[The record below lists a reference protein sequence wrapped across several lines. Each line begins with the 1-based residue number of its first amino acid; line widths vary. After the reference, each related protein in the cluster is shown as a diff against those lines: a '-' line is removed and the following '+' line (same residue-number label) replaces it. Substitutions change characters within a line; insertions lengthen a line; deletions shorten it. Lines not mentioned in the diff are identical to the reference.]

1 MADDRATLSPMFTS
15 LSARLLILTVLF
27 VMLAE
32 FLIWAPSVSR
42 FRKTYLE
49 EHVLRAHL
57 ATLALEALPDQMPD
71 QNLKE
76 VLLDQTGAYGIVLK
90 GPERRTLMLANDMPP
105 TVDIKIDLMRGS
117 FFWWIKDAFMTMSQD
132 DNRVLRVIGMS
143 TKRPDVTIEVIMDE
157 TPMREAMYAYSA
169 RILNLSIVI
178 SLFTA
183 GLLYLSLRWLM
194 VRPIQ
199 RIISSIT
206 AFRRAP
212 EDATRELQAS
222 DRTDEIGMTE
232 RELAKMQGELR
243 QALGQKGRLATLG
256 AAVAKINHDLRNSLA
271 TAVLAFDR
279 LALVNDPE
287 VKRVLPRLYNAVDR
301 AVQLCSQTLD
311 YAGND
316 APTLKP
322 TLFHLQELVTEA
334 TAAHREPD
342 SEGRTIAVHNGIDF
356 SIDLQADRGQLFRVF
371 SNLISNAHEIG
382 AARIE
387 ITAMQKPGFL
397 VIDVMDDGPG
407 FSDRARKNI
416 FQPFSGSTR
425 EGGSGLGLVIVR
437 DVLKAHG
444 GTIELLDDKISD
456 NQNTGTT
463 FRICLPL

>member
-1 MADDRATLSPMFTS
+1 MADDRTALPPVFSS

-42 FRKTYLE
+42 FRKTYME

-71 QNLKE
+71 RQLKE

-90 GPERRTLMLANDMPP
+90 GPERRTLMLSNDMPP
-105 TVDIKIDLMRGS
+105 IVDAKIDLMHGN
-117 FFWWIKDAFMTMSQD
+117 FLGWIGDAFITMSRD
-132 DNRVLRVIGMS
+132 DNRILRIIGMS
-143 TKRPDVTIEVIMDE
+143 PKRPDVTIEVIIDE

-199 RIISSIT
+199 RITSSIT

-222 DRTDEIGMTE
+222 DRSDEIGMTE

-243 QALGQKGRLATLG
+243 QALGQKDRLATLG

-279 LALVNDPE
+279 LASINDPE

-316 APTLKP
+316 EPTLKP
-322 TLFHLQELVTEA
+322 TLFHLQELVIEA
-334 TAAHREPD
+334 AAAHREPD
-342 SEGRTIAVHNGIDF
+342 SEGRNISVQNDIDF
-356 SIDLQADRGQLFRVF
+356 SVDLQADRGQLFRVF
-371 SNLISNAHEIG
+371 SNLISNAREVG
-382 AARIE
+382 ATRIE
-387 ITAMQKPGFL
+387 ITALQKPGFL
-397 VIDVMDDGPG
+397 VIDVADDGPG

-416 FQPFSGSTR
+416 FQPFAGSTR

-444 GTIELLDDKISD
+444 GTIELLD
-456 NQNTGTT
+456 NQETGTT
-463 FRICLPL
+463 FRVCLPN